1 MRLLSNDLTVG
12 LVDVATVLVTVSVSV
27 VVRVGGGE
35 VAGGRANDLL
45 AVLSLLAKRVKIS
58 GCITG
63 DQICSAELL
72 RLYALMVLVLPLLVA
87 RCAG

>member
-12 LVDVATVLVTVSVSV
+12 LVDVATVLVTVSVCV
-27 VVRVGGGE
+27 VVRVGRGE
-35 VAGGRANDLL
+35 VACGRANDLL
-45 AVLSLLAKRVKIS
+45 TVLSLLAKRVKIS

-63 DQICSAELL
+63 DQISSTELL
-72 RLYALMVLVLPLLVA
+72 CLDALMILMLPFLVT